1 MNLKNVMYTTGAAM
15 ALFGTTAVT
24 TITAN
29 AAVSPT
35 QQTQQAKSNDN
46 SKAQQAKS
54 NDSSKTQQNNT
65 KANDADKS
73 KTTSTANKADTTPAK
88 TQTATNTNAN
98 QDNGSKQSSNNA
110 DANKTNTNSGSNST
124 SNSSANNNAGAK
136 TDDKQSNSTTFD
148 QKAPRL
154 TGSAYKSEN
163 AGFKTSVKNR
173 HANKDV
179 TVNYSIN
186 TYESDGSASSKPFQI
201 KIYKDGSLYKTIDA
215 SSGTAT
221 GSFSAPKGTYTLQ
234 VLTSQSTHY
243 TGGLSVQ

>member
-1 MNLKNVMYTTGAAM
+1 MNLKTMMYTTGAAM

-29 AAVSPT
+29 AAVTPT
-35 QQTQQAKSNDN
+35 QQTQQAKSKDVNKANDGQA
-46 SKAQQAKS
+46 SKKQAAQTSTA
-54 NDSSKTQQNNT
+54 T

-73 KTTSTANKADTTPAK
+73 KTTTTPAK
-88 TQTATNTNAN
+88 TSNTPNKTQTTTNTNAN
-98 QDNGSKQSSNNA
+98 QNGKSAKTSGNNNA
-110 DANKTNTNSGSNST
+110 DKAITPDTHSASAATTNSNKTAST
-124 SNSSANNNAGAK
+124 K
-136 TDDKQSNSTTFD
+136 FD

-154 TGSAYKSEN
+154 TGSTYKAEN
-163 AGFKTSVKNR
+163 AGFKTSIKNT

-179 TVNYSIN
+179 TVKYSIN

-201 KIYKDGSLYKTIDA
+201 KIYKDGNLYKTINA

-221 GSFSAPKGTYTLQ
+221 GSFRAPKGSYTLR
-234 VLTSQSTHY
+234 VMTSQSTHY

>member
-1 MNLKNVMYTTGAAM
+1 MNLKTMMYTTGAAM

-35 QQTQQAKSNDN
+35 QQTQQTKSNDAH
-46 SKAQQAKS
+46 KANGSQANKSQTTQATATAKS
-54 NDSSKTQQNNT
+54 
-65 KANDADKS
+65 ADTSKS
-73 KTTSTANKADTTPAK
+73 KTTSTPAK
-88 TQTATNTNAN
+88 DNNAAAKAQTTTNNNANQNKNATNTPGTQSINAVTT
-98 QDNGSKQSSNNA
+98 DS
-110 DANKTNTNSGSNST
+110 NKTAST
-124 SNSSANNNAGAK
+124 K
-136 TDDKQSNSTTFD
+136 FD

-154 TGSAYKSEN
+154 TGSTYKSEN
-163 AGFKTSVKNR
+163 AGFKISVKNT

-179 TVNYSIN
+179 TVKYSIN